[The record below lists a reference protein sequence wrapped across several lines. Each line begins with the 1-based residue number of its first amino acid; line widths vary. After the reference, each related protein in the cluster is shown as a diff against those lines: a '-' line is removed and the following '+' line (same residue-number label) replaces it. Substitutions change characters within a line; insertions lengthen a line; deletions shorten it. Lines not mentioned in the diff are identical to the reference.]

1 MFSLTLSLSLSLS
14 DGWIHADSG
23 PKLLT
28 NFNFPPPSTARANFQ
43 HLLIDNFLPSIDFSC
58 WFIFSNQEVHK
69 NLVNFHCVESIRQN
83 SIMKEVVGVFQPMM
97 RMHSCIPSLVRM
109 VKKHETLPLSS
120 SGYST
125 AREDWAAQRINAKN
139 HSCEGQTV
147 SMMFQPQWWLGNLV
161 TIRRSSMKEV
171 EKCRSLQNWEDPN
184 IGASLSH
191 SQTQTH
197 KYIHC
202 ARRHQIHNK
211 EHNQTQSVQKI
222 HTIACYSYIT
232 NNVVLFSR
240 IQTVSKRV
248 GDDEYTMYITHYYQF
263 NWYGSVTGHFFLW
276 VSKMHL
282 ICGYFSSLNI
292 DWIDQI
298 ARNLVKFLSTFGHVQ
313 SSSWKS
319 YLLFF

>member
-1 MFSLTLSLSLSLS
+1 MMTGKPCDYTSILHERSWKVPKSAKLGRSKYWSVIVTLT
-14 DGWIHADSG
+14 D
-23 PKLLT
+23 
-28 NFNFPPPSTARANFQ
+28 AN
-43 HLLIDNFLPSIDFSC
+43 
-58 WFIFSNQEVHK
+58 
-69 NLVNFHCVESIRQN
+69 
-83 SIMKEVVGVFQPMM
+83 
-97 RMHSCIPSLVRM
+97 
-109 VKKHETLPLSS
+109 T
-120 SGYST
+120 
-125 AREDWAAQRINAKN
+125 
-139 HSCEGQTV
+139 
-147 SMMFQPQWWLGNLV
+147 
-161 TIRRSSMKEV
+161 
-171 EKCRSLQNWEDPN
+171 
-184 IGASLSH
+184 
-191 SQTQTH
+191 
-197 KYIHC
+197 
-202 ARRHQIHNK
+202 QIHTLCA
-211 EHNQTQSVQKI
+211 QTPNPQQGTQPDTKCAKKI

-319 YLLFF
+319 YLLF

>member
-1 MFSLTLSLSLSLS
+1 MHTFS
-14 DGWIHADSG
+14 
-23 PKLLT
+23 
-28 NFNFPPPSTARANFQ
+28 
-43 HLLIDNFLPSIDFSC
+43 
-58 WFIFSNQEVHK
+58 V
-69 NLVNFHCVESIRQN
+69 QN
-83 SIMKEVVGVFQPMM
+83 
-97 RMHSCIPSLVRM
+97 R
-109 VKKHETLPLSS
+109 KKHETLPYLLGEMGQHSELMPRIIVVKIKIKLWLWCSS
-120 SGYST
+120 
-125 AREDWAAQRINAKN
+125 
-139 HSCEGQTV
+139 
-147 SMMFQPQWWLGNLV
+147 QWWLRNLV
-161 TIRRSSMKEV
+161 TVRSSMKEV